1 MKEGE
6 SERKKEFDRE
16 RERERWSGKKP
27 STNQQRKSR
36 MNSVHFDRKTTTPVS
51 QTKTLN

>member
-16 RERERWSGKKP
+16 RERDGVGKNPQQINKENQEWTVSISIGKP
-27 STNQQRKSR
+27 Q
-36 MNSVHFDRKTTTPVS
+36 PP
-51 QTKTLN
+51 